1 MAAFSAGSPKA
12 SQPIGFS
19 TCESRTTTDEIL
31 CGATNGKFSPP
42 AEGRELKLRK
52 HIIDVKLNETQQHL
66 LKGGF

>member
-19 TCESRTTTDEIL
+19 TCGSRTTTDEIL
-31 CGATNGKFSPP
+31 CGGKFSPP
-42 AEGRELKLRK
+42 AEGRELKLQT
-52 HIIDVKLNETQQHL
+52 HIIVYNETQQQL